1 MNVNKPFKHWILVI
15 LFVSVKDHLSDLPSF
30 PHYAYSIE
38 SMIGCKYLY
47 PAEPS
52 EAVESY
58 KHSEDEEYTLITN
71 FVQPEL
77 WVNKLCVDR

>member
-58 KHSEDEEYTLITN
+58 IHSEDEEYTLITN

-77 WVNKLCVDR
+77 